1 MPMFDINILKNV
13 GLADNETEV
22 YVILL
27 QLNECLASDIAR
39 RTKIS
44 RPHVYDALNKL
55 LHKGL
60 ASYVLKKGD
69 RYFMPT
75 DPTKILEHLKDQE
88 KILQQKYL
96 SIQSI
101 MPQLKSLSQPLR
113 DKPLIEVLE
122 GSEGIKTILN
132 DIIKTR
138 KEMLAFNTLGKEFKK
153 YIPEHFLTRYFI
165 EREKHHIKSRQFYVK
180 GAQVYWHP
188 MVTYKKL
195 QQPFNPVA
203 LFVYGDKVVIF
214 VLTDIPLTIRIESK
228 EVAKLYK
235 EQFEKMWEEL

>member
-1 MPMFDINILKNV
+1 MFDGNILKSA
-13 GLADNETEV
+13 GLTENETEV

-60 ASYVLKKGD
+60 ASYVLKNGS

-75 DPTKILEHLKDQE
+75 DPNKLLEHLKDQE

-101 MPQLKSLSQPLR
+101 MPQLKSLRQPLAN
-113 DKPLIEVLE
+113 KPLVEVLE

-132 DIIKTR
+132 DIIKTG
-138 KEMLAFNTLGKEFKK
+138 KEMLAFNTLGEEFKK
-153 YIPEHFLTRYFI
+153 YVPEHFLKRYFI
-165 EREKHHIKSRQFYVK
+165 EREKYHIRSRQFYVE
-180 GAQVYWHP
+180 GAQIYRHT

-195 QQPFNPVA
+195 QQSFNPVA
-203 LFVYGDKVVIF
+203 LFVYGNKVVMF
-214 VLTDIPLTIRIESK
+214 VLTDTPLTIRIESK
-228 EVAKLYK
+228 DVAKLYK
-235 EQFEKMWEEL
+235 EQFEKMWKEL